1 MRKIAILAI
10 VLLTVSTNGFSQ
22 FQRKFIDTGSVKNQF
37 DYLINKSNRYED
49 YKVVKIYWLQKLKTN
64 TLRTIDDLNNEIS
77 KNKETI
83 NAQNKTIENLNAEV
97 SNLKNTIEN
106 LNNEKERIS
115 LLGIHLK
122 KGTFK
127 TILYLIIMVLAALLA
142 LFIFKFNQSNIIT
155 KQVKVRLQETE
166 DEFDAH
172 RKRALEREQKV
183 MRKLQDEINKRK
195 DK

>member
-1 MRKIAILAI
+1 
-10 VLLTVSTNGFSQ
+10 
-22 FQRKFIDTGSVKNQF
+22 
-37 DYLINKSNRYED
+37 
-49 YKVVKIYWLQKLKTN
+49 
-64 TLRTIDDLNNEIS
+64 
-77 KNKETI
+77 
-83 NAQNKTIENLNAEV
+83 
-97 SNLKNTIEN
+97 
-106 LNNEKERIS
+106 
-115 LLGIHLK
+115 
-122 KGTFK
+122 
-127 TILYLIIMVLAALLA
+127 MVLAALLA